1 MANTPLIEISVNE
14 CFPLLSDM
22 YNALKQDPYLTPDPI
37 SAWPNG
43 VNEFASYVSGAI
55 ELTSGGDFWTKP
67 DAVSFQKSNC
77 NLPFSQLIKEKTAD
91 LESEYVTGMTA
102 LIYPCAASEWT
113 HMFDYEFH
121 AACPYKWKDKKI
133 WHCMGRRNE
142 DGNLQFAFM
151 HTLPNDNGCTSYS
164 LGDGECNF
172 INKDIDGLSLMLGDK
187 DTARSFMLD
196 AQGKLKKSVNP
207 ILLGVISNSQ
217 PVSCIENANRY
228 LTGVTSVSSDGRIT
242 KIPSAIAQAF
252 ADGSNNGYT
261 WATWDE
267 MVKVANP
274 AVQLIST
281 TTMLGFI
288 YTIWGT
294 IIKNVLYM
302 VALKLPIPGTGS
314 YLAKGTYMGDPYW
327 YRLQTA
333 SGDNYLD
340 YNEALGQATPAITA
354 ADLCSLS
361 DTDRTPTYAA
371 LRDLELIDLDYA
383 EDIDDT
389 GQAWFLPVTYEKFN
403 VEKFLE
409 AYGSDEDSDIEISL
423 ATTGVH
429 ASYSDGLKLN
439 WQGDILMETT
449 LIGDAGYI
457 TCKTQER
464 DEASFFEDEYAAL
477 ALSYYSSK
485 AVKYHTCVSDPT
497 PIVEEPG
504 QINML
509 LFTYSGLFTVGD
521 AEGELNRNVTAGGA
535 VTGVA
540 YLYTGTTQPDYIE
553 GGFFKKPSIRCLMG
567 ANEFCCGS
575 ADCSG
580 AYADGNLDIQQCG
593 GPFSTYKIGN
603 PKAICDEYYFH
614 CDGTFRY
621 CLSFN
626 NAADQISAKWDQ
638 VGLSKEKP
646 ACDLDPATQPN
657 LSAPLHYYAGSRP
670 VLAGGSIMGGVDYI
684 CAEVKKIGTAY
695 KIQFKQGQAYN
706 GWSAFYA
713 RIDRDLTGVVVSE
726 YDSTLRGSLE
736 LAPASNE
743 ALDYNDFAY
752 TPPEPPTFDWST
764 AIIGFA
770 PNMEVSGPYGSG
782 EPGVRVYVHSVDRC
796 NFPEVYKIV
805 VESSKM
811 YQLYGHVDLDRKL
824 HADLTSYGFS
834 RGVGKDSVPSR
845 PYYNAITLGE
855 GLYDPTAITDSIG
868 TTIGF
873 DNTITENIYGV
884 QSAYTPW
891 EADMMPLVKSR
902 VSQIRILSWKI
913 DDGTDGTDRLYE
925 DQIFY
930 VSAKPNTFK
939 GACDCIAI
947 RKVETPDPN
956 RPPVTIKL
964 PLSQDP
970 NQYID
975 VKSRCW
981 FYLHLHTPNFI
992 HRMHGY
998 VHQVLSET
1006 RAKRMG
1012 MTYIATWNTP
1022 ISWEVVGSIHPDDD
1036 LEGGWITTDENGK
1049 MYYNIHHTATPV
1061 YLTAMVNWSNRALKK
1076 TGFELWMYDE
1086 DTRDDVL
1093 AIMDAGY
1100 NGSAEA
1106 MGVPA
1111 FTVPPVFEEESI
1123 EDWELPDIGTIELP
1137 EININ

>member
-1 MANTPLIEISVNE
+1 MADTPLIEISVNE
-14 CFPLLSDM
+14 CFPLLSDTF
-22 YNALKQDPYLTPDPI
+22 NALKQDPYLTPDPI
-37 SAWPNG
+37 SVWPNG
-43 VNEFASYVSGAI
+43 ANEFASYVSGTM

-67 DAVSFQKSNC
+67 DAVSFQKNNC

-91 LESEYVTGMTA
+91 LESSYVTGITH
-102 LIYPCAASEWT
+102 LGYECAASEWT

-151 HTLPNDNGCTSYS
+151 HTLPIDAGCTSYS
-164 LGDGECNF
+164 LGGGSYSF
-172 INKDIDGLSLMLGDK
+172 INKDIDGISLLLGDK

-196 AQGKLKKSVNP
+196 EQGKLKKSVNP

-217 PVSCIENANRY
+217 PVSCIENANSQ
-228 LTGVTSVSSDGRIT
+228 LIGVTSMDSDGRIT
-242 KIPSAIAQAF
+242 KVPSAIARAF

-274 AVQLIST
+274 AVQMIST

-314 YLAKGTYMGDPYW
+314 YLTKGTYMGTPYW

-340 YNEALGQATPAITA
+340 YNEALGHATPAITA
-354 ADLCSLS
+354 ADLCSLA
-361 DTDRTPTYAA
+361 DVDNTPTYTA
-371 LRDLELIDLDYA
+371 LRELDLIDLDYA
-383 EDIDDT
+383 ENIDAT

-409 AYGSDEDSDIEISL
+409 AYGSDEDLDIKVSL

-429 ASYSDGLKLN
+429 AAYSDGLKLN

-477 ALSYYSSK
+477 ALSYHSSK
-485 AVKYHTCVSDPT
+485 AIKYHTCVSDPT
-497 PIVEEPG
+497 PIVETPG

-521 AEGELNRNVTAGGA
+521 AESELYRNVTAGGA
-535 VTGVA
+535 VTGVD
-540 YLYTGTTQPDYIE
+540 YLYTGTTQPDYIV

-575 ADCSG
+575 ADCAG
-580 AYADGNLDIQQCG
+580 AYADGNLDTQQCG

-614 CDGTFRY
+614 CDGTFKY
-621 CLSFN
+621 CLHFS

-646 ACDLDPATQPN
+646 ACDLDPAAQPN
-657 LSAPLHYYAGSRP
+657 SSAQLHYYAGSRP

-684 CAEVKKIGTAY
+684 CAEIKKIGTAY

-706 GWSAFYA
+706 GWNAFYA
-713 RIDRDLTGVVVSE
+713 RIDRDLTGVVASE
-726 YDSTLRGSLE
+726 FDPILRGSLE
-736 LAPASNE
+736 MSPASNE

-752 TPPEPPTFDWST
+752 APPEPPTFDWST

-770 PNMEVSGPYGSG
+770 PNMEVNSSNGSG
-782 EPGVRVYVHSVDRC
+782 EPGVKVYVHSVDRC

-824 HADLTSYGFS
+824 HADLISYGFS

-845 PYYNAITLGE
+845 SYYNAVTIGDSA
-855 GLYDPTAITDSIG
+855 YVPTVITDNVGGIL
-868 TTIGF
+868 GF
-873 DNTITENIYGV
+873 NNLITENIYTA
-884 QSAYTPW
+884 QSADTPW
-891 EADMMPLVKSR
+891 KADMMPLIKSSI
-902 VSQIRILSWKI
+902 SQIRMLSWKI
-913 DDGTDGTDRLYE
+913 DDGTNDTERLYE

-930 VSAKPNTFK
+930 VSAKPKSFK
-939 GACDCIAI
+939 GACDCIAV
-947 RKVETPDPN
+947 RQVETQDPTL
-956 RPPVTIKL
+956 PPVTIKL
-964 PLSQDP
+964 PLADDP
-970 NQYID
+970 NQYVE

-981 FYLHLHTPNFI
+981 FYLHLHTTNFI
-992 HRMHGY
+992 QRMHDY
-998 VHQVLSET
+998 LDQVLSET
-1006 RAKRMG
+1006 RAARLG
-1012 MTYIATWNTP
+1012 TTFSANWDTP
-1022 ISWEVVGSIHPDDD
+1022 ISWEVIGSVQSDAE
-1036 LEGGWITTDENGK
+1036 LGSGWLANKDGK
-1049 MYYNIHHTATPV
+1049 TYYYIHHTATPV
-1061 YLTAMVNWSNRALKK
+1061 YMTAMVNWRNKALKK

-1086 DTRDDVL
+1086 DTRDDVMAL
-1093 AIMDAGY
+1093 MATGY
-1100 NGSAEA
+1100 NRSAGA
-1106 MGVPA
+1106 MGAPA
-1111 FTVPPVFEEESI
+1111 FSVPPVLDGAGI
-1123 EDWELPDIGTIELP
+1123 NNWALPDIGTIELP